1 MVYINLKSPYQIYRE
16 DIRLLIEKKMNIW
29 KRKPIHTL
37 SLLSSQHRDVRTKIK
52 WSAPDFIFP
61 FQENNGVANAPTLID
76 FLAQLNMCENN
87 KKFMQVKIAKAIIG
101 GERG

>member
-1 MVYINLKSPYQIYRE
+1 
-16 DIRLLIEKKMNIW
+16 MNIW
-29 KRKPIHTL
+29 KKKPIHTL